1 MTTAGQLTESSAAA
15 GIRGGAVTDE
25 ANRRTE
31 LGRFLRT
38 RRERIDPMHAGFPL
52 VGRRRTSGL
61 RREEV
66 AVLAGVSTTWYTY
79 LEQGRN
85 KNVSKAVL
93 NSVAGVLQ
101 LSDDEIRYMH
111 FLAYGQMHDEVVTD
125 LMSLS
130 ATDLLSKVVATADR
144 HPYPVYVVDH
154 RCDLIA
160 WNPAATEWYDD
171 WAKLPPENRNFLHW
185 LFMSPRARQSIV
197 SWTDF
202 AGDITARWRLEI
214 ARWPGDKIIE
224 QRIRDLSLESPEF
237 VRFWDEYGVSE
248 HHANIRRLRHPEL
261 GEKALLIFP
270 LRTPY
275 VSVPGIIYHFPALPY
290 SAARAEPVLAAQERA
305 GTRLLA
311 RDRRAALPGRLRT
324 ALAGTE
330 RRVHELPRAA
340 KLSLATGQTGSGWTD
355 R

>member
-1 MTTAGQLTESSAAA
+1 
-15 GIRGGAVTDE
+15 VTDE

-38 RRERIDPMHAGFPL
+38 RRERMDPTNAGFPL

-85 KNVSKAVL
+85 KNVSQAVL
-93 NSVAGVLQ
+93 NSVARVLQ
-101 LSDDEIRYMH
+101 FSDDEVRYMH
-111 FLAYGQMHDEVVTD
+111 FLAYGQMYDEVATD
-125 LMSLS
+125 LISVS
-130 ATDLLSKVVATADR
+130 VTDLLSKVVATTNR

-154 RCDLIA
+154 RCDLIV

-171 WAKLPPENRNFLHW
+171 WTKLPPENRNFLHW

-197 SWTDF
+197 GWVDF
-202 AGDITARWRLEI
+202 ARDITARWRLEI

-224 QRIRDLSLESPEF
+224 QRIRDLSLESPDF
-237 VRFWDEYGVSE
+237 VRFWEEYSISE
-248 HHANIRRLRHPEL
+248 HHANTRRLRHPEL
-261 GEKALLIFP
+261 GEKELLIFP

-275 VSVPGIIYHFPALPY
+275 VSVPGIIYHFPALPDSAGPRPTPSLAINRQLSLPNY
-290 SAARAEPVLAAQERA
+290 SFPSGQNNHGSMDAHQQHHGVAAIKKFRPLAKRAQNRVGFATTLCRYCLS
-305 GTRLLA
+305 T
-311 RDRRAALPGRLRT
+311 DM
-324 ALAGTE
+324 
-330 RRVHELPRAA
+330 RVHI
-340 KLSLATGQTGSGWTD
+340 
-355 R
+355 